1 MSADAVLRIVI
12 AGARAGIEPAGI
24 ARRAGGAAGLL
35 TASAKRLDRLGV
47 PESFRVELDRA
58 RGADVE
64 AFRRELGE
72 TGTTCATVHDSG
84 YPAGLHDLH
93 DPPLAVFLRG
103 ALAAAPPAG
112 GDVAVA
118 IVGARRPTD
127 PGLRMARR
135 LGAFAAGSGLA
146 VVSGMALG
154 IDAAAHAG
162 ALDAGGVTVA
172 VLGCGTDIAYPRRHA
187 GLYERIL
194 EHGLAVS
201 EYPPGTAPAPWRFPA
216 RNRLI
221 AALAGTLVVVEA
233 RARSGALITAD
244 HALDLGRDVV
254 AVPGAAG
261 SAAAAGTNG
270 LIKAGAGLVEDE
282 ADLASW
288 LGVAPPSGPDPP
300 ADPAARSLLERLST
314 GAAYADEIA
323 RTAGL
328 GPGAVAALLSR
339 LELEGWAA
347 RDGAGRYTLARS
359 WNPSAGRPST
369 ATGR

>member
-1 MSADAVLRIVI
+1 VSAETILRIVV
-12 AGARAGIEPAGI
+12 AGGRAGVEPAGI
-24 ARRAGGAAGLL
+24 VRRAGGPAALLAAGP
-35 TASAKRLDRLGV
+35 KRLDALGV
-47 PESFRVELDRA
+47 PGTFQAELRRA
-58 RGADVE
+58 RSVDVGE
-64 AFRRELGE
+64 YRRELADS
-72 TGTTCATVHDSG
+72 GTLCVTVAEPG
-84 YPAGLHDLH
+84 YPAGLRDLP

-103 ALAAAPPAG
+103 HLAQLPPP
-112 GDVAVA
+112 GDRTSVA

-127 PGLRMARR
+127 AGLRIARR

-154 IDAAAHAG
+154 IDAAAHGG

-172 VLGCGTDIAYPRRHA
+172 VLGCGTDIAYPRRHG

-244 HALDLGRDVV
+244 HALDIGRDVV

-288 LGVAPPSGPDPP
+288 LGVDPPSGPDPP
-300 ADPAARSLLERLST
+300 AGADARAVLEALSDGSAFADDLAAAT
-314 GAAYADEIA
+314 
-323 RTAGL
+323 GL
-328 GPGAVAALLSR
+328 GPGSGAALLSR
-339 LELEGWAA
+339 LELDGWVS
-347 RDGAGRYTLARS
+347 RDGAGRYSLARS
-359 WNPSAGRPST
+359 WPATASRRST

>member
-1 MSADAVLRIVI
+1 VSADPIVRVVI
-12 AGARAGIEPAGI
+12 AAARAGVEPAGTV
-24 ARRAGGAAGLL
+24 RRAGGPAALL
-35 TASAKRLDRLGV
+35 AASPRRLDALGV
-47 PESFRVELDRA
+47 PATFQAELCDA
-58 RGADVE
+58 RDADVGE
-64 AFRRELGE
+64 YRRELADS
-72 TGTTCATVHDSG
+72 ATVCVTVAEPAF
-84 YPAGLHDLH
+84 PAGLRDLP

-103 ALAAAPPAG
+103 ALATLPPQ
-112 GDVAVA
+112 GDRMAVA

-127 PGLRMARR
+127 PGLRIARR
-135 LGAFAAGSGLA
+135 LGRFAAASGLA

-154 IDAAAHAG
+154 IDAAAHGG
-162 ALDAGGVTVA
+162 ALDAGGITVA
-172 VLGCGTDIAYPRRHA
+172 VLGCGTDIAYPRRHR

-194 EHGLAVS
+194 DHGLAVS

-244 HALDLGRDVV
+244 HALDIGRDVV

-282 ADLASW
+282 ADLATW
-288 LGVAPPSGPDPP
+288 LGVDPPSGPNPP
-300 ADPAARSLLERLST
+300 ADPDARAVLAALADGS
-314 GAAYADEIA
+314 AYADDLA
-323 RTAGL
+323 RTVSL
-328 GPGAVAALLSR
+328 GTGSAAALLSR
-339 LELEGWAA
+339 LELEGWVV

-359 WNPSAGRPST
+359 WDPTASRRST